1 MFCMLL
7 ASIGESLVEAEP
19 TLAVELAAIAE
30 SNVIAPMATFTV
42 FPRLLQLAVDDPVL
56 VDRAR
61 ADAVRLTRD
70 EAYARVFGCIDEV
83 IARRGT
89 T

>member
-42 FPRLLQLAVDDPVL
+42 FPRLFQLADDDPAL
-56 VDRAR
+56 VASAR
-61 ADAVRLTRD
+61 TDAARLTRD
-70 EAYARVFGCIDEV
+70 EAYARVFDCIDEV
-83 IARRGT
+83 IARRGMT
-89 T
+89 